1 MWHLN
6 YNIHDLLTI
15 KIQGSGMRDP
25 TRNLRY
31 SYFAT
36 ADDPVEPDILLN
48 IGPFEPSHEGAEG
61 IAHKYYVKEN
71 YFYCVEKGS
80 KSKWEIEVFGF
91 ETGKTVINFTGRG
104 YGLRVAIFPTF
115 MAQEFL
121 IPFIEYKLAKK
132 NHFFIH
138 GGAVCRDSQGY
149 VLTGRPGAGKTSLIM
164 DLMRTNDYQ
173 FLGDDRIILKE
184 DGSILS
190 FPTSLFLFDFALNN
204 IGTEER
210 NTYDNFKLLVHILG
224 NKTEVVST
232 NPVANCNTIRK
243 LIFVSRK
250 TNGTIQTGSV
260 IPQEALQRLITN
272 NMAEYVESTKH
283 SPIGQYNTYV
293 QVYSLLYPENDLLK
307 HRDRMRAGLKNIV
320 MDTPTQEIFLPL
332 KYDRTIFKTLAKEI
346 VLER

>member
-6 YNIHDLLTI
+6 YNIHDLLTL

-31 SYFAT
+31 WYFAT

-48 IGPFEPSHEGAEG
+48 IGSFKPSHEGAEA

-71 YFYCVEKGS
+71 YFYCAEKGS

-91 ETGKTVINFTGRG
+91 ETGKTVINFDGRG
-104 YGLRVAIFPTF
+104 HGLRGAIFPTF

-138 GGAVCRDSQGY
+138 GGAVCKDSQGY
-149 VLTGRPGAGKTSLIM
+149 VFTGRPGVWKTSLLM
-164 DLMRTNDYQ
+164 DLMRTSGYQ

-190 FPTSLFLFDFALNN
+190 FPTSLFLFDFTLNN

-224 NKTEVVST
+224 NKTEAIST
-232 NPVANCNTIRK
+232 NLVANCNTIKK

-250 TNGTIQTGSV
+250 TNHTIQTGQV
-260 IPQEALQRLITN
+260 IPREALQRLITN

-283 SPIGQYNTYV
+283 SPVGQYNTYV

-307 HRDRMRAGLKNIV
+307 HRDRMREGLKSIV
-320 MDTPTQEIFLPL
+320 METPMQEVILPFEYDQTVFNTFVEGIFP
-332 KYDRTIFKTLAKEI
+332 E
-346 VLER
+346 